1 MAVTEPPPSAA
12 EAADTSPKR
21 GGDQSRYFVPAANQP
36 RARRASDAVAVVI
49 GLILL
54 IWSGFNAN
62 EISTVDE
69 WVLNILEPLPTWFD
83 QIWKI
88 GYFLGLLM
96 VIALFIGAVAKRRW
110 DLLRDMTL
118 AVVVTVVLGT
128 ALSLRISDT
137 IPTVLPEVFRFEN
150 TELTFPILR
159 VAIMTSVIMIAAPH
173 LTMPV
178 RRLGWLLVGLVAVS
192 GFGLG
197 FGYPSDALGAV
208 GLGFVSAGA
217 LLLVFGSPKGYPD
230 IAGVKEALFDLG
242 VEIDTL
248 ELVPDQ
254 SWGVRTLQGAL
265 SDGTAVQVLAYGR
278 DATDSRM
285 AAKAWRSMWYRESD
299 RTISFSRL
307 EAVEHEAL
315 AMLMAK
321 DKGVHAQQPLAVGI
335 AGDDVAVLA
344 RTARGSALAGP
355 THEQLVA
362 VWTEV
367 NRLHGANM
375 AHGTLMLDAVSI
387 DGAEAVLGDFVH
399 SSFNAT
405 DAQRA
410 VDVVSLLYETAVV
423 VGAAEAVSAA
433 QDVLPEEELVAALAY
448 MQMPALTPG
457 QRKLVDKPKVLL
469 GELRDAVAETTDAE
483 VPEAAKLRRIRPKD
497 LIMPALSLIAMYAL
511 LGMLTDIDY
520 VAVWDVVR
528 DASWVLIMIGF
539 FIGQIA
545 FFFEATGML
554 FATGYPLP
562 MKPLVILQLAVKWIG
577 LAIPSAAG
585 RITMNTLFL
594 RKYGVPPTIAVTQG
608 AIDGLSGFVVEALIL
623 LVAFLA
629 SDLSLDFDTTDVSW
643 GLLLLIVGLIIV
655 GTVVA
660 VFRIARLRDVVIPI
674 LKDAWGSLSS
684 VLTSAKATLGLLGS
698 NLASRLIL
706 ASTLWFI
713 LQAIGEP
720 LPFITCLVVT
730 VATNLLAGLV
740 PIPGGIGVAE
750 AVLTSFLVLAGL
762 GENEAFA
769 AAVVFRIATFY
780 IPAGEGFFATKWL
793 EAGDYI

>member
-1 MAVTEPPPSAA
+1 MSATPDTGEQTATE
-12 EAADTSPKR
+12 
-21 GGDQSRYFVPAANQP
+21 SRYFVPTADQP
-36 RARRASDAVAVVI
+36 RARRASDAVAVGV
-49 GLILL
+49 GLFVL

-88 GYFLGLLM
+88 GYLLGFIM
-96 VIALFIGAVAKRRW
+96 VVALFIGAIAKRRW
-110 DLLRDMTL
+110 ELLRDMTL
-118 AVVVTVVLGT
+118 AVVITFVLAV
-128 ALSLRISDT
+128 ALSLWISDT
-137 IPTVLPEVFRFEN
+137 FPTVLPEVFRIDDP
-150 TELTFPILR
+150 ELTFPIIR
-159 VAIMTSVIMIAAPH
+159 VAVMTAVIIVAAPH
-173 LTMPV
+173 LATPV
-178 RRLGWLLVGLVAVS
+178 RRLGWLLVALVAVS

-208 GLGFVSAGA
+208 GLGMLSAGGI
-217 LLLVFGSPKGYPD
+217 LLVFGSPKGYPD
-230 IAGVKEALFDLG
+230 VVGVRSALSDLG
-242 VEIDTL
+242 VEIDDLTV
-248 ELVPDQ
+248 VPDQ
-254 SWGVRTLQGAL
+254 SWGVRRLAGSL
-265 SDGTAVQVLAYGR
+265 PDGTPVQVLAYGR
-278 DATDSRM
+278 DASDSRM
-285 AAKAWRSMWYRESD
+285 AAKAWRSVWYRESD

-321 DKGVHAQQPLAVGI
+321 DQGVSAQVPLAVGI
-335 AGDDVAVLA
+335 AGEDVAVLA
-344 RTARGSALAGP
+344 RTANGSRLTDP

-362 VWTEV
+362 VWREV
-367 NRLHGANM
+367 AMLHESNM
-375 AHGTLMLDAVSI
+375 AHGTLMLKAVTI
-387 DGAEAVLGDFVH
+387 DGDRAVLGDFVH
-399 SSFNAT
+399 ASFSAT
-405 DAQRA
+405 EAQRS
-410 VDVVSLLYETAVV
+410 VDIVSLLYETGVV
-423 VGAAEAVSAA
+423 AGGEEAVSAA
-433 QDVLPEEELVAALAY
+433 MEVMPAEELVTALAY
-448 MQMPALTPG
+448 MQVPALTPA
-457 QRKLVDKPKVLL
+457 QRKRTEKPKALL
-469 GELRDAVAETTDAE
+469 RQIREAITAATDAD
-483 VPEAAKLRRIRPKD
+483 VPDAAKLRRIRPKD

-511 LGMLTDIDY
+511 LGMLTDIDFA
-520 VAVWDVVR
+520 AVWDVVR
-528 DASWVLIMIGF
+528 DAIWILIVIGF

-545 FFFEATGML
+545 FLFEATGML

-562 MKPLVILQLAVKWIG
+562 MKPLVVLQLAVKWIG

-623 LVAFLA
+623 LVAFIA
-629 SDLSLDFDTTDVSW
+629 VDIPLDIDTGDVRW
-643 GLLLLIVGLIIV
+643 GAILLIVVVIIV
-655 GTVVA
+655 GTVIA
-660 VFRIARLRDVVIPI
+660 VFRIHRLRDVVIPVV
-674 LKDAWGSLSS
+674 KDAWGSLSS
-684 VLTSAKATLGLLGS
+684 VLTSPKATLGLLGS

-793 EAGDYI
+793 EDGDYI

>member
-1 MAVTEPPPSAA
+1 M
-12 EAADTSPKR
+12 
-21 GGDQSRYFVPAANQP
+21 
-36 RARRASDAVAVVI
+36 
-49 GLILL
+49 
-54 IWSGFNAN
+54 
-62 EISTVDE
+62 
-69 WVLNILEPLPTWFD
+69 
-83 QIWKI
+83 
-88 GYFLGLLM
+88 
-96 VIALFIGAVAKRRW
+96 
-110 DLLRDMTL
+110 
-118 AVVVTVVLGT
+118 
-128 ALSLRISDT
+128 
-137 IPTVLPEVFRFEN
+137 
-150 TELTFPILR
+150 
-159 VAIMTSVIMIAAPH
+159 
-173 LTMPV
+173 
-178 RRLGWLLVGLVAVS
+178 
-192 GFGLG
+192 
-197 FGYPSDALGAV
+197 
-208 GLGFVSAGA
+208 
-217 LLLVFGSPKGYPD
+217 
-230 IAGVKEALFDLG
+230 
-242 VEIDTL
+242 
-248 ELVPDQ
+248 
-254 SWGVRTLQGAL
+254 
-265 SDGTAVQVLAYGR
+265 
-278 DATDSRM
+278 
-285 AAKAWRSMWYRESD
+285 
-299 RTISFSRL
+299 
-307 EAVEHEAL
+307 
-315 AMLMAK
+315 
-321 DKGVHAQQPLAVGI
+321 
-335 AGDDVAVLA
+335 
-344 RTARGSALAGP
+344 RTARGSALASP
-355 THEQLVA
+355 TREQLVS

-367 NRLHGANM
+367 NRLHVANM
-375 AHGTLMLDAVSI
+375 AHGSLMLDAVSI
-387 DGAEAVLGDFVH
+387 DGTEAVLGDFAH

-405 DAQRA
+405 DAQSA
-410 VDVVSLLYETAVV
+410 VDIVSLLYETAVV

-433 QDVLPEEELVAALAY
+433 QQVLPEEELVAALAY

-469 GELRDAVAETTDAE
+469 GELRDAVAATTDAE

-511 LGMLTDIDY
+511 LGMLTDIDF

-528 DASWVLIMIGF
+528 DASWVLIIIGF

-594 RKYGVPPTIAVTQG
+594 RKYGVSPTIAVTQG

-623 LVAFLA
+623 LIAFLA
-629 SDLSLDFDTTDVSW
+629 SDISLDIDTTDVSW

-655 GTVVA
+655 GTIVA
-660 VFRIARLRDVVIPI
+660 VFRIARLRDVVLPI
-674 LKDAWGSLSS
+674 VKDAWDSLSS
-684 VLTSAKATLGLLGS
+684 VLTSPKATLGLLGS

-706 ASTLWFI
+706 ATTLWFI
-713 LQAIGEP
+713 LQAIGQP